1 MRSRAHAVLFSR
13 SLSGTFWRGKA
24 RASARSPTLT
34 WAVRAVLWRAN
45 MTSTVSLLGRLAH
58 HRLRLSELWMGE
70 CGWVSV
76 CVCVCGMLVVGCVWF
91 GELGRGRVGGGV
103 RVCDCGWVSVGGE
116 LWVRECV
123 CGCWSGGVRVLV
135 RECGGDM
142 LVGARYGISTTYST
156 NHMSRNV
163 HIY

>member
-76 CVCVCGMLVVGCVWF
+76 CVCVCVECWWLGVCGSGSWGVGVWVGECGCVI
-91 GELGRGRVGGGV
+91 VGG
-103 RVCDCGWVSVGGE
+103 
-116 LWVRECV
+116 
-123 CGCWSGGVRVLV
+123 
-135 RECGGDM
+135 
-142 LVGARYGISTTYST
+142 
-156 NHMSRNV
+156 
-163 HIY
+163 